1 MSETGTAAAA
11 PPTSTAV
18 APAGAPAP
26 SKTGPETVVTDAP
39 TTEAPTE
46 EAYRKAKHRVVLDG
60 KDSEVDYDEL
70 VRGYQRAKVGH
81 ARLEEAARRE
91 KQVQAHSAQ
100 VERVL
105 AAMESG
111 DVRIARETFGP
122 KWREIILAEAKRIEA
137 EDALPPEQREASDW
151 ERRRDA
157 AKRELEEIEAKRNE
171 ATLAEKATVI
181 QAQLTAEFGEAIKD
195 VGLKATPR
203 RIARMSSIAE
213 SVWGAGVRSTP
224 AELAAVLRDEEA
236 DDLGS
241 TLDGDMPE
249 GDALPEWIAKRPGL
263 IERVR
268 KYLAGQVTA
277 TKRVAA
283 APSPPAE
290 PKPAEKITIDHLRA
304 QPSKRRP

>member
-111 DVRIARETFGP
+111 DVRIARETFAAKIPLGAICIAP
-122 KWREIILAEAKRIEA
+122 TILA
-137 EDALPPEQREASDW
+137 
-151 ERRRDA
+151 A
-157 AKRELEEIEAKRNE
+157 AGV
-171 ATLAEKATVI
+171 LAGKKATVWDSEGEQI
-181 QAQLTAEFGEAIKD
+181 TFLKQCGAEYSGESVTRDGLIVTGNGPKAAEEFGRMFAAI
-195 VGLKATPR
+195 
-203 RIARMSSIAE
+203 
-213 SVWGAGVRSTP
+213 P
-224 AELAAVLRDEEA
+224 AA
-236 DDLGS
+236 
-241 TLDGDMPE
+241 
-249 GDALPEWIAKRPGL
+249 
-263 IERVR
+263 
-268 KYLAGQVTA
+268 
-277 TKRVAA
+277 
-283 APSPPAE
+283 
-290 PKPAEKITIDHLRA
+290 
-304 QPSKRRP
+304 